1 MCWLRIQAVNSYN
14 YGFPHW
20 LLIKY
25 ESLGC
30 CWSSTRLVLH
40 RAFFFSVCDC
50 SHCVFSKH
58 IRPKSFFSWGVEALL
73 LIYHFPRPRLLM
85 QRLLLKARYYL
96 SKHMA
101 FFLQARRLLLL
112 ASLSVAVVTV
122 FFQNTYDQKVFSKL
136 TYSKQTYK
144 QTTNYITK
152 HIQQTAIKL

>member
-1 MCWLRIQAVNSYN
+1 MCKAGTGGGVGTGPFANDLSFGSGGILLATYWDVPLNAWSRLLCHVEPSCGNEQL
-14 YGFPHW
+14 HW
-20 LLIKY
+20 
-25 ESLGC
+25 
-30 CWSSTRLVLH
+30 
-40 RAFFFSVCDC
+40 
-50 SHCVFSKH
+50 
-58 IRPKSFFSWGVEALL
+58 SWGVEALL

-85 QRLLLKARYYL
+85 QRLLLKARYSL

-122 FFQNTYDQKVFSKL
+122 FFQNTHDQKVFSKL